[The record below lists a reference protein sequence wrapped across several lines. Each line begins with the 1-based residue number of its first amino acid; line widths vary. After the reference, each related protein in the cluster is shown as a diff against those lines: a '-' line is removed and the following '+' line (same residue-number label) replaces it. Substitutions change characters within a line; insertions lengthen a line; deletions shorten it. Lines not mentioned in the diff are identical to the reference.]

1 MPYSLVLHCVSTNG
15 AVRPEDLQGQKAMAL
30 FLEELIQT
38 QDAAVA
44 ARLHAPDSAKPFTTA
59 LMPRPGI
66 AGDRRHSAATAGPR
80 RSPGA
85 EEPSAVRLRLT
96 LLDDALYPLVSQF
109 FLQNLGSIPKLHL
122 GRSSLVVSRVLA
134 TPESGEPWA
143 GFVRFADLLAMAS
156 ASPTSWTLHFAT
168 PTSFKAGD
176 AELPLPIPRLCF
188 QSWLN
193 SWDTHA
199 PHPFFQDRAARR
211 AFLSEVVEGY
221 VSVSYSKLHTAQQSL
236 YFDGMQTREQG
247 FVGTCRFAVRAA
259 RVDPAYRQILD
270 VLTHY
275 SFFAGTG
282 RKTTMGMG
290 MTRRVEKE
298 QTICQ
303 TR

>member
-1 MPYSLVLHCVSTNG
+1 
-15 AVRPEDLQGQKAMAL
+15 VRPEDLQGQKAMAL
-30 FLEELIQT
+30 FLEELIQK

-44 ARLHAPDSAKPFTTA
+44 TRLHAADSVKPFTTA

-66 AGDRRHSAATAGPR
+66 TGDRRHSAATASWHP
-80 RSPGA
+80 SPGA
-85 EEPSAVRLRLT
+85 GEPSAVHLRLT

-109 FLQNLGSIPKLHL
+109 FLHNLGGIPRLHL
-122 GRSSLVVSRVLA
+122 GQSTLVVSRVLA

-143 GFVRFADLLAMAS
+143 GFVRFADLLETAS
-156 ASPTSWTLHFAT
+156 ASQTSWTLHFAT
-168 PTSFKAGD
+168 PTSFKVGD

-199 PHPFFQDRAARR
+199 PRPFFPDRATRR

-221 VSVSYSKLHTAQQSL
+221 VSVSYAQIRLAQQAL
-236 YFDGMQTREQG
+236 YFDGMRTREEG
-247 FVGTCRFAVRAA
+247 FVGVCRFAVRTA
-259 RVDPAYRQILD
+259 RVDPFYRQILD
-270 VLTHY
+270 VLTRY

-290 MTRRVEKE
+290 MTRRIEKE
-298 QTICQ
+298 QAVCQ

>member
-1 MPYSLVLHCVSTNG
+1 MPYSLVLHCVSTSG
-15 AVRPEDLQGQKAMAL
+15 AVCPEDLQGQKAMAL
-30 FLEELIQT
+30 FLAELIQT

-44 ARLHAPDSAKPFTTA
+44 ARLHAPDSVKPFTTT

-66 AGDRRHSAATAGPR
+66 TGNRRHSTTIAGPR
-80 RSPGA
+80 PSPSAG
-85 EEPSAVRLRLT
+85 EPSEVHLRLT

-109 FLQNLGSIPKLHL
+109 FLHNLGSIPKLHL
-122 GRSSLVVSRVLA
+122 GQSSLVVSRVLA

-143 GFVRFADLLAMAS
+143 GFVHFADLLETAS
-156 ASPTSWTLHFAT
+156 ASQTSWTLHFAT

-176 AELPLPIPRLCF
+176 AYLPLPIPRLCF

-221 VSVSYSKLHTAQQSL
+221 VSVSYSQLHTAQQSL

-259 RVDPAYRQILD
+259 RVAPAYRQILD
-270 VLTHY
+270 VLTRY

>member
-1 MPYSLVLHCVSTNG
+1 MPYSFVLHCVSTNG

-30 FLEELIQT
+30 FLEQLIQT
-38 QDAAVA
+38 QDATVA
-44 ARLHAPDSAKPFTTA
+44 ARLHAPDSAKPFTTT
-59 LMPRPGI
+59 LMPRPSI
-66 AGDRRHSAATAGPR
+66 TGDKRHSTARAGPR
-80 RSPGA
+80 SSPGA
-85 EEPSAVRLRLT
+85 AEPSEVHLRLT

-122 GRSSLVVSRVLA
+122 GESTLVVSRVLA

-143 GFVRFADLLAMAS
+143 GFVRFTDLLETAS
-156 ASPTSWTLHFAT
+156 ASQTAWTLHFAT

-193 SWDTHA
+193 SWDEHA
-199 PHPFFQDRAARR
+199 PVPFFHDRTARR
-211 AFLSEVVEGY
+211 AFLSEVVEKY
-221 VSVSYSKLHTAQQSL
+221 VSVSYSQLRLAQQAL
-236 YFDGMQTREQG
+236 YFDGMRTREEG
-247 FVGTCRFAVRAA
+247 FVGVCRFAVRTA

-270 VLTHY
+270 VLTRY

-298 QTICQ
+298 QAVCQ

>member
-30 FLEELIQT
+30 FLGDLIRT

-44 ARLHAPDSAKPFTTA
+44 ARLHAPDSVKPFTTA

-66 AGDRRHSAATAGPR
+66 TGDRRHSAATASPR
-80 RSPGA
+80 
-85 EEPSAVRLRLT
+85 PSAGAGEPCEVHLRLT

-122 GRSSLVVSRVLA
+122 GQSTLVVSRVLA
-134 TPESGEPWA
+134 TPESGESWA
-143 GFVRFADLLAMAS
+143 GFVRFVDLLGMA
-156 ASPTSWTLHFAT
+156 AAQTSWTLHFAT

-193 SWDTHA
+193 SWDEHA
-199 PHPFFQDRAARR
+199 PIPFFPDRTARR
-211 AFLSEVVEGY
+211 AFLSEVVEKY
-221 VSVSYSKLHTAQQSL
+221 VSVSYSQLRLAQQAL
-236 YFDGMQTREQG
+236 YFDGMRTREQG
-247 FVGTCRFAVRAA
+247 FVGVCQFAVRAA
-259 RVDPAYRQILD
+259 RVDPVYRQILD
-270 VLTHY
+270 VLTRY

-298 QTICQ
+298 QTVCQ